1 MTLSHAIKSLRRAP
15 GLAIAAV
22 LCLALGAAATSAV
35 ATLVGALLLR
45 PLPFPDA
52 DRLVR
57 LWFEEPGGDSRISL
71 SIPEFDDFKQVRA
84 FDVFLG
90 TARVRAVAQFGSS
103 AERLYGEGV
112 SPRYFELLGLRPHLG
127 RLLTEADHAPSSAPA
142 LVLSHGAW
150 ARFFGSAILRASDRS
165 TLGAG

>member
-1 MTLSHAIKSLRRAP
+1 MIRSALKSLQRAP

-57 LWFEEPGGDSRISL
+57 VWFEERDVSARISL
-71 SIPEFDDFKQVRA
+71 SIPEFDDFKQVAA
-84 FDVFLG
+84 FDTFIG
-90 TARVRAVAQFGSS
+90 TARVRVGTPRQRCRAVSWRGRVAKVFRSFGT
-103 AERLYGEGV
+103 A
-112 SPRYFELLGLRPHLG
+112 
-127 RLLTEADHAPSSAPA
+127 
-142 LVLSHGAW
+142 
-150 ARFFGSAILRASDRS
+150 AIPWTAAHRR
-165 TLGAG
+165 

>member
-1 MTLSHAIKSLRRAP
+1 MTLSPAIRSLRRAP

-71 SIPEFDDFKQVRA
+71 SIPEFDDFRQVRA

-90 TARVRAVAQFGSS
+90 TARVRAVAQFGST

-112 SPRYFELLGLRPHLG
+112 SPRYFELLGVRPYVG
-127 RLLTEADHAPSSAPA
+127 RLLTDADHAP
-142 LVLSHGAW
+142 
-150 ARFFGSAILRASDRS
+150 GSCTR
-165 TLGAG
+165 